1 MKPIDK
7 EALYWLWL
15 ASVTELSPIKKS
27 RLAKAFGDPEALYE
41 ASPSQLRR
49 IPRFT
54 PDNIEKLEA
63 HRSLEPVERMAEQ
76 LAKSKV
82 SILPVTDPEYP
93 QSLLELKDPPALLF
107 ARGRT
112 ELLNAPLR
120 AGIVGSR
127 SCTPYGSSQ
136 AEKFARVFSENG
148 IAVVSGMAYGIDTA
162 AHEGALRFRG
172 STVAVLGSGINVCY
186 PPENRELFRR
196 IARDG
201 VVVTE
206 YYPGEAALRYHF
218 PQRNR
223 IISGLSQCLL
233 VIEARAKSGALI
245 TAGYALDEGKEVYA
259 IPQNINTNRGS
270 GSNELLKAGAHMAT
284 EPEDVIFGLCGDVR
298 VRYEVKPGRNQVS
311 PVPETAGRA
320 LSGTSYDTER
330 EKTLTDLNRLVLT
343 KIRDGA
349 ETPDEL
355 MEAAGLDIS
364 VMNLALSEL
373 ELSGFIRIEFGRLYA
388 L

>member
-1 MKPIDK
+1 M
-7 EALYWLWL
+7 
-15 ASVTELSPIKKS
+15 
-27 RLAKAFGDPEALYE
+27 
-41 ASPSQLRR
+41 
-49 IPRFT
+49 
-54 PDNIEKLEA
+54 
-63 HRSLEPVERMAEQ
+63 
-76 LAKSKV
+76 
-82 SILPVTDPEYP
+82 
-93 QSLLELKDPPALLF
+93 
-107 ARGRT
+107 
-112 ELLNAPLR
+112 
-120 AGIVGSR
+120 
-127 SCTPYGSSQ
+127 
-136 AEKFARVFSENG
+136 
-148 IAVVSGMAYGIDTA
+148 
-162 AHEGALRFRG
+162 
-172 STVAVLGSGINVCY
+172 
-186 PPENRELFRR
+186 
-196 IARDG
+196 
-201 VVVTE
+201 
-206 YYPGEAALRYHF
+206 
-218 PQRNR
+218 
-223 IISGLSQCLL
+223 
-233 VIEARAKSGALI
+233 IEARAKSGALI

-284 EPEDVIFGLCGDVR
+284 EPEDVIFRLCGDVR